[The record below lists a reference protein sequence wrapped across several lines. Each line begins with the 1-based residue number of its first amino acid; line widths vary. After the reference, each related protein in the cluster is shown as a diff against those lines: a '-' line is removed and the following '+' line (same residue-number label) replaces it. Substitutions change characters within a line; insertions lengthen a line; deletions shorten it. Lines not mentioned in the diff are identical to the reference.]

1 MKHKSVIVALA
12 FAVVIALAAMPGLAA
27 LDEAYPPPLPDA
39 STQSVEVVDRNGD
52 LLRAFAAVDGRWRL
66 PVRLDKVD
74 PEFVRMLVAYED
86 RRFWDHGGVDPLA
99 MVRAAWQMLRHGR
112 IVSGGSTITM
122 QLARLLEPR
131 SERSLRAKLRQVARA
146 LQIERRLD
154 KRQILEL
161 YLTHA
166 PYGGNIEGVRAASL
180 AWFGKEPRSLNLAQG
195 ALLVALPQSPERRRP
210 DRYRERAKAARD
222 QVLARMAE
230 GGFIASGEV
239 VRASAVPV
247 QSRRLALPAFAPHL
261 AQQARRLRPE
271 AHSHQL
277 TLSRPVQQA
286 LELVASE

>member
-1 MKHKSVIVALA
+1 MKRKPVIVALA
-12 FAVVIALAAMPGLAA
+12 FAVVIAFAVIPGLAA
-27 LDEAYPPPLPDA
+27 LDDAYPPPLPDA
-39 STQSVEVVDRNGD
+39 STQSVQVVDRNGD
-52 LLRAFAAVDGRWRL
+52 LLRAFAARDGRWRL

-86 RRFWDHGGVDPLA
+86 RRFWRHGGVDPLA
-99 MVRAAWQMLRHGR
+99 MLRAAWQMLRHGR

-131 SERSLRAKLRQVARA
+131 SERSLQAKLRQMARA
-146 LQIERRLD
+146 LQIERRLN

-180 AWFGKEPRSLNLAQG
+180 AWFGKEPKSLNLAQG

-210 DRYRERAKAARD
+210 DRYAERAKTARN

-230 GGFIASGEV
+230 GGFIAPGEV
-239 VRASAVPV
+239 ARASAVPV
-247 QSRRLALPAFAPHL
+247 RERRLALPVFAPHL
-261 AQQARRLRPE
+261 
-271 AHSHQL
+271 
-277 TLSRPVQQA
+277 
-286 LELVASE
+286 